1 MQNRV
6 SYFWSPIFLWEV
18 RSIFNVGVI
27 GFGYWGP
34 NVARNFDN
42 NSDCKLRYI
51 CDLDISARARAKD
64 QFKQA
69 EIVDNVDIIFSDKS
83 IDIVAIVTPVSH
95 HYELAKKALKCNKHI
110 FIEKPM
116 VLTRNQAKEL
126 IELSKDKN
134 LVCIVDHTFL
144 FTSAVIKIKEI
155 IDSGEIGEILYFDST
170 RVNLGN
176 FQHDV
181 DVIWDLAPHDL
192 SILFYI
198 SEEKP
203 ISVMAS
209 GTDHLNNGLVDI
221 AYLSLKYDTKM
232 IANFHLNWL
241 SPVKIRRILIG
252 GSKKMILFD
261 DMNFE
266 EKIKI
271 YDKGIEVV
279 NNKNDIH
286 KLLINYRSGDVTSP
300 NLVNSEALKLEID
313 YFISSIK
320 LKNYDNLINSLSKG
334 KQIVDILMS
343 AEQSLN
349 ENMPVKIWNFLI

>member
-1 MQNRV
+1 
-6 SYFWSPIFLWEV
+6 
-18 RSIFNVGVI
+18 
-27 GFGYWGP
+27 
-34 NVARNFDN
+34 
-42 NSDCKLRYI
+42 
-51 CDLDISARARAKD
+51 
-64 QFKQA
+64 
-69 EIVDNVDIIFSDKS
+69 
-83 IDIVAIVTPVSH
+83 
-95 HYELAKKALKCNKHI
+95 
-110 FIEKPM
+110 M
-116 VLTRNQAKEL
+116 VLTKNEAHEL
-126 IELSKDKN
+126 IKLSKDKS

-198 SEEKP
+198 LEEKP

-221 AYLSLKYDTKM
+221 AYLNLKYRTKM

-271 YDKGIEVV
+271 YDKGIEVIK
-279 NNKNDIH
+279 NKNDIH
-286 KLLINYRSGDVTSP
+286 KLLINYRTGDVTSP
-300 NLVNSEALKLEID
+300 YLINSEALKLEID
-313 YFISSIK
+313 YFINAIK
-320 LKNYDNLINSLSKG
+320 SKNYNNLKNSLIKG
-334 KQIVDILMS
+334 KQVVDILSS
-343 AEQSLN
+343 AEQSLI
-349 ENMPVKIWNFLI
+349 ENRPVII